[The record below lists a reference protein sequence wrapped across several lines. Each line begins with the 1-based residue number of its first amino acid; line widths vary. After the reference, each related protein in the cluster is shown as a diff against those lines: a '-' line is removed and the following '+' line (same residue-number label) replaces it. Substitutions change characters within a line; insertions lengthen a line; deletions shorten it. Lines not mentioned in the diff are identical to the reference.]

1 MVNSVARLVNPHSQG
16 EHLIV
21 SFQEF
26 LFTFEI
32 PRFSCWRGWRICNP
46 TCYCIFLEIFVYFLK
61 FHNISAPARVAK
73 SCVLILKQEE
83 TQCYILI
90 HNMYTFYLCLCQ
102 SENKG
107 PKKFRLILV
116 FHKVLFI
123 SELGNIEVQEGGKT
137 KKLHLINKEQSTVLF
152 EGSGLLVIQK

>member
-1 MVNSVARLVNPHSQG
+1 MQSHMLLYFSR
-16 EHLIV
+16 I
-21 SFQEF
+21 FC
-26 LFTFEI
+26 LFF
-32 PRFSCWRGWRICNP
+32 
-46 TCYCIFLEIFVYFLK
+46 K

-107 PKKFRLILV
+107 PKKFRLAILV

-137 KKLHLINKEQSTVLF
+137 KKLHLINKEQSTVLRV
-152 EGSGLLVIQK
+152 LVIQK

>member
-1 MVNSVARLVNPHSQG
+1 MQSHMLLYFSRN
-16 EHLIV
+16 
-21 SFQEF
+21 FC
-26 LFTFEI
+26 LFF
-32 PRFSCWRGWRICNP
+32 
-46 TCYCIFLEIFVYFLK
+46 K

-90 HNMYTFYLCLCQ
+90 HNMYTFYLCMCQ

-107 PKKFRLILV
+107 PKKFRLAILV

-123 SELGNIEVQEGGKT
+123 SELGNIKVQEGRQ
-137 KKLHLINKEQSTVLF
+137 N
-152 EGSGLLVIQK
+152 